1 MDYEPTIIA
10 ITSLGQAKLAL
21 EEIQADPA
29 GVGIMAPKAVF
40 KVIKLEGVPAK
51 EANLLKQTFLAKGGE
66 VAVARGTADLSV
78 AVTDVLICGTLK
90 HYRQALAQLKH
101 QPWGL
106 PSIAVA
112 IETALTEHLNG

>member
-1 MDYEPTIIA
+1 MDYKPTMLA
-10 ITSLGQAKLAL
+10 ITSLEQAKLAL

-40 KVIKLEGVPAK
+40 KVIRLTGVSAK

-66 VAVARGTADLSV
+66 VAVARGTADLSII
-78 AVTDVLICGTLK
+78 ATDVLICGTLK
-90 HYRQALAQLKH
+90 QYWQALAQLKQ

-106 PSIAVA
+106 PRIAIA
-112 IETALTEHLNG
+112 IETALAE